1 MSKLAQSWHSSP
13 SRLLSRLGF
22 FLSICAVLGVMHL
35 FWERSIW
42 LQVLLLCLLCA
53 IVLLYGLERLPLFRS
68 VTLSC
73 TEGIYCLTEYAQA
86 PQVVHVVNVHVGPGW
101 IYMRLLTPQGK
112 RHLIFWRYLL
122 GEHGWRS
129 LKLQL
134 QSLFLQARTIEKD
147 AI

>member
-1 MSKLAQSWHSSP
+1 M
-13 SRLLSRLGF
+13 
-22 FLSICAVLGVMHL
+22 
-35 FWERSIW
+35 
-42 LQVLLLCLLCA
+42 
-53 IVLLYGLERLPLFRS
+53 
-68 VTLSC
+68 
-73 TEGIYCLTEYAQA
+73 TEYAQA

-101 IYMRLLTPQGK
+101 IYMGLLTPQGK